1 MRDFK
6 WERALNQE
14 ERRETASYVKDGV
27 CHSPEPGEVG
37 TDRAQEDEKHTGKAV
52 DGSREESAELAL
64 CADPVLS
71 AGYGKSSLGGM
82 DSRRRDGN
90 LDCYIIV
97 IIIT

>member
-1 MRDFK
+1 M
-6 WERALNQE
+6 
-14 ERRETASYVKDGV
+14 

-37 TDRAQEDEKHTGKAV
+37 TDRAQEEEKHTGKAV
-52 DGSREESAELAL
+52 DGSREESAELAPVCRP
-64 CADPVLS
+64 CAQCWVWE
-71 AGYGKSSLGGM
+71 SSRGM